1 MEVNNQVSTLCDNN
15 FAQQFATLTT
25 VPYYYTFGYNCN
37 TVYGYTYVS
46 IGKAM

>member
-1 MEVNNQVSTLCDNN
+1 MEENNQVSTLCDNN
-15 FAQQFATLTT
+15 FAQQFATLTN
-25 VPYYYTFGYNCN
+25 TFGYNYN